1 MSTMS
6 GGGSST
12 EFEKLIQLAAFIQT
26 PAALDRVKELRDLE
40 ASSKEALEKANAVI
54 AQAAAAKAAL
64 DKREAA
70 IKQKEDALER
80 DRAAHNRRVAGLS
93 KALSDHR

>member
-1 MSTMS
+1 M
-6 GGGSST
+6 GGGGGST

-26 PAALDRVKELRDLE
+26 PAALDRVKQLQALE
-40 ASSKEALEKANAVI
+40 VSSKEALEKAQAVI
-54 AQAAAAKAAL
+54 DRAAAAQAEL
-64 DKREAA
+64 DKRAAA